1 MPSFLL
7 GKIQAWMGWLRQ
19 AEFLRELPTVVP
31 FHMEMSESPAL
42 PHSPALGML
51 VSSIP
56 ALLVGVW
63 WDLTAL
69 RFAFP
74 W

>member
-1 MPSFLL
+1 
-7 GKIQAWMGWLRQ
+7 MGWPRQ
-19 AEFLRELPTVVP
+19 AEFLRKLPKVVP

-42 PHSPALGML
+42 PHSSALGML
-51 VSSIP
+51 VPWIP
-56 ALLVGVW
+56 ALPVGVW
-63 WDLTAL
+63 WDLLL